1 LAIARWC
8 RQARVSF
15 ATGYPAVG
23 SWGVAL
29 RLTVASGRDRE
40 RIDATARAVIECAA
54 DAIIAFGVDRT
65 VTLWN
70 PAAERL
76 FGWKASEVV
85 GLELSFIPDEL
96 KAENNAVMEH
106 VASGGQVSFATR
118 RIRKDGNLLDLRI
131 DTSALV
137 SAAGETVGWVSVC
150 HQTAGDEAVK
160 HYMAER
166 ARVVRRLGD
175 VVADMNAQLE
185 LPAVLD
191 RIAASLRELTRADAG
206 GFVLIEKDKLR
217 LVSMDGLPASLRG
230 RTADLATSMV
240 GELMRSGKTVMM
252 ATSESSSFED
262 TIWSALPGLHTITLS
277 LSHVSGRPFG
287 ALYALYSRRQVSH
300 VELELLELLAG
311 HASVALSNATAF
323 EEVARQRAHERA
335 VIDGSADGIAV
346 LDGDGLVRQW
356 NPAAHRLT
364 GVSAEDATGEPP
376 PFPVPE
382 PGAKLTHKLES
393 GRWLDVLCTG
403 LDGRDEQVVDF
414 RDVTAAKEL
423 EEAKD
428 LFLATTSHELRTPI
442 TVVQGFASTLAS
454 RWEKLTDADRRSAV
468 QTIADRAGALAK
480 LVEQLLLGSR
490 AGADQLAVSNGPFDL
505 AALVREAAAAFRPLS
520 DQHTLTIDVPDQLPK
535 AFGDPT
541 ATDVIVGQLL
551 ENAFKYSPDG
561 GKVTVRA
568 KASGDQIE
576 VTVEDRGIGI
586 PPADRERVFERFVQG
601 ETGDR
606 RRFGGIG
613 LGLYIVRQL
622 ARAQDGEIAADGR
635 EGGGTVMRLQ
645 LRRADPA
652 GDHAAAAD
660 DQPGAAGGQRDA
672 AGGKRDKADG
682 EPAAKPGSER
692 DTADGQ
698 QDKAGGQQDKAGD
711 QSGKADGEP
720 DAKDGDQSGKADSE
734 PDAKAGDR
742 SETASSASSASVS
755 AGG

>member
-1 LAIARWC
+1 
-8 RQARVSF
+8 
-15 ATGYPAVG
+15 
-23 SWGVAL
+23 VAL
-29 RLTVASGRDRE
+29 RLAVASGRDRE

-54 DAIIAFGVDRT
+54 DAIIAFGMDRT

-70 PAAERL
+70 PAAERM

-85 GLELSFIPDEL
+85 GLELAFIPEEL
-96 KAENNAVMEH
+96 KAEHNAVLEH

-118 RIRKDGNLLDLRI
+118 RIRKDGGLLDLRV

-137 SAAGETVGWVSVC
+137 SSTGEKIGWVSVC

-206 GFVLIEKDKLR
+206 GFVLIEKDMLR
-217 LVSMDGLPASLRG
+217 LVSMDGLPGRLRG
-230 RTADLATSMV
+230 RTADLTTSMV

-252 ATSESSSFED
+252 ATSESGRFDD
-262 TIWSALPGLHTITLS
+262 TIWSALPGLHTVTLS
-277 LSHVSGRPFG
+277 LSHVAGRPYG
-287 ALYALYSRRQVSH
+287 ALYALYSRRKVGH

-311 HASVALSNATAF
+311 HASVALSNATAY
-323 EEVARQRAHERA
+323 EEVVRQRAHERA
-335 VIDGSADGIAV
+335 VIDASADGIAV
-346 LDGDGLVRQW
+346 LDADGLVRQW
-356 NPAAHRLT
+356 NPAASRLT
-364 GVSAEDATGEPP
+364 GVTSEEVTGKPP
-376 PFPVPE
+376 PFPLPE
-382 PGAKLTHKLES
+382 PGAKLTHKLDS

-403 LDGRDEQVVDF
+403 LDGRNERVLDF
-414 RDVTAAKEL
+414 RDVTSAKEL

-454 RWEKLTDADRRSAV
+454 RWEKLNDADRRSAV
-468 QTIADRAGALAK
+468 QTIADRAGALGK

-490 AGADQLAVSNGPFDL
+490 AGADQLAVSNAPFDL
-505 AALVREAAAAFRPLS
+505 AGLLRGAVTAFRPLS
-520 DQHTLTIDVPDQLPK
+520 DQHTLTMEIPDGLPK

-568 KASGDQIE
+568 EKDGDRIQ
-576 VTVEDRGIGI
+576 VMVEDEGVGI
-586 PPADRERVFERFVQG
+586 PAEDRERVFERFVQG

-613 LGLYIVRQL
+613 LGLYIARQL
-622 ARAQDGEIAADGR
+622 ALAQDGEIAADGR
-635 EGGGTVMRLQ
+635 EGGGTVMRLR
-645 LRRADPA
+645 LRCA
-652 GDHAAAAD
+652 
-660 DQPGAAGGQRDA
+660 DA
-672 AGGKRDKADG
+672 AGG
-682 EPAAKPGSER
+682 EPAAAAPTVAAAKGP
-692 DTADGQ
+692 
-698 QDKAGGQQDKAGD
+698 AGG
-711 QSGKADGEP
+711 
-720 DAKDGDQSGKADSE
+720 
-734 PDAKAGDR
+734 
-742 SETASSASSASVS
+742 
-755 AGG
+755 